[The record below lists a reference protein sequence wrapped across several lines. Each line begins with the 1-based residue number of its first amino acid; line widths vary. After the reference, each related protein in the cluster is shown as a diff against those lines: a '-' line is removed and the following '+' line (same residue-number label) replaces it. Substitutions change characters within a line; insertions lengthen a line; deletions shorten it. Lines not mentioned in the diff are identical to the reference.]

1 MEWFCAV
8 FNSDKVT
15 SAVGAQILYEKLCEG
30 DSSLVGD
37 IEDIVDKFYEE
48 LMSRTS
54 CIHCSKFKGHAIIAC
69 EFKDAEFIN
78 NLVKELAKKHGL
90 SFYEPQNMTYQY

>member
-8 FNSDKVT
+8 FNSDKVN

-37 IEDIVDKFYEE
+37 IEDIVDKSHTE
-48 LMSRTS
+48 L
-54 CIHCSKFKGHAIIAC
+54 
-69 EFKDAEFIN
+69 
-78 NLVKELAKKHGL
+78 
-90 SFYEPQNMTYQY
+90 